1 MSKRAI
7 ATEGAPKAVGPYSQ
21 AIVAGGLVFCAG
33 QIPLTPEGKLI
44 ESDDVRDH
52 VRRVMENVRA
62 VLQAAGSDLD
72 KLVKVTIFLADMAD
86 YPAVNEAYAAFVGE
100 VPPAR
105 SAIQAAKLPLGARVE
120 IEAIAAV

>member
-7 ATEGAPKAVGPYSQ
+7 ATDGAPKAVGPYSQ
-21 AIVAGGLVFCAG
+21 AVVAGGLVFCAG

-44 ESDDVRDH
+44 ASDDVRDH

-120 IEAIAAV
+120 IEAIAAA